1 MPRRMKGVRNGKRK
15 TGDPNAGEPHHVSK
29 PKEISIRAKR
39 HKLPGDSNPARKLPL
54 GRVHAHGSVLS
65 YGQQRAKQQAA

>member
-15 TGDPNAGEPHHVSK
+15 TGEPHHVSK

-54 GRVHAHGSVLS
+54 GHIHAPGSALS